1 MIGARLCGE
10 SESVFS
16 NAVRC
21 SLLSILQTQK
31 SPATL
36 YDEKARLIWKD
47 VFRYFDLWS
56 KIYRLI
62 FSA

>member
-1 MIGARLCGE
+1 MVAPFLWTQYE
-10 SESVFS
+10 S

-21 SLLSILQTQK
+21 SLLSILKTQK

-36 YDEKARLIWKD
+36 YFEKARLS

-62 FSA
+62 FSAEAEK